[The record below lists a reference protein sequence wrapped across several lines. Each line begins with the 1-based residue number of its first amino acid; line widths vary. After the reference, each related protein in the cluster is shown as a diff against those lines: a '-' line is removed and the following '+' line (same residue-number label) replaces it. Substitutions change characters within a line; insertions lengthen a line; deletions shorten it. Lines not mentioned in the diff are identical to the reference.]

1 MEKYQLCA
9 RSHRRRIRGSGRS
22 AYAQSHGCL
31 LGYFAE
37 AVPNHI
43 LGSDPFNDFAGDW
56 VKAAA
61 PGNPEV
67 VDGYF
72 ALPQGP
78 GLGVRLNEDV
88 IREHPQQRIFFNLF
102 AENWHR
108 RQAVQSGPPESK

>member
-1 MEKYQLCA
+1 M
-9 RSHRRRIRGSGRS
+9 
-22 AYAQSHGCL
+22 
-31 LGYFAE
+31 GYFAE